1 MPPIATRLLATA
13 TLLAALAAGPTAA
26 QITVTRADVVAQLTA
41 SQRATDFSLAGA
53 PAALQPLAD
62 RTGPGQTWDLSP
74 FAWTAGVTS
83 TASPATPPVPGSG
96 IEGLDAATHVV
107 AYAEGDSASYAF
119 VRVTD
124 DAFDILGVTA
134 EVEDSGE
141 TVTAG
146 LLFRPFDR
154 VFPLPLTASSE
165 WETTYAL
172 EFVPALD
179 FIETETTDSSAVV
192 GWGTLVTPAGSA
204 TVLQVRTKTV
214 SVATFSIPGQPAMT
228 ERDSSY
234 TVEFVSRSGAA
245 ATLFLDG
252 EGDVVDAS
260 YTALG
265 GGSTAGRER
274 PSSAALAVSVAS
286 ANPTRRGT
294 AVEVAF
300 TLPETADVSVDVFD
314 ALGRRVLTRPEGTQA
329 AGARRTLVPTAD
341 LPAGIYVVRLAAG
354 ADAGAARFTVVE

>member
-1 MPPIATRLLATA
+1 MPPLATRLLVTA
-13 TLLAALAAGPTAA
+13 ALLAALAAGPAAA

-41 SQRATDFSLAGA
+41 TQRATDFSLAGA
-53 PAALQPLAD
+53 PVALQPLAD

-74 FAWTAGVTS
+74 FAWSAGVTS

-107 AYAEGDSASYAF
+107 AYAEGDSTSYGF

-124 DAFDILGVTA
+124 DAFDLLGITA

-141 TVTAG
+141 AVTAG

-154 VFPLPLTASSE
+154 VFPLTASSE

-172 EFVPALD
+172 EFVPTLD
-179 FIETETTDSSAVV
+179 FVETETTDSSAVV

-204 TVLQVRTKTV
+204 AVLQVRTKTV

-234 TVEFVSRSGAA
+234 TVEFVSRSGATA
-245 ATLFLDG
+245 ALFLDG

-265 GGSTAGRER
+265 GGSTTGQER
-274 PSSAALAVSVAS
+274 PSGAALAVSVAS

-300 TLPETADVSVDVFD
+300 SLSETAAVSVDVFD
-314 ALGRRVLTRPEGTQA
+314 ALGRRVLTRPEGAQA

-341 LPAGIYVVRLAAG
+341 LPAGVYVVRLAAG
-354 ADAGAARFTVVE
+354 ADAGAVRFSVVE